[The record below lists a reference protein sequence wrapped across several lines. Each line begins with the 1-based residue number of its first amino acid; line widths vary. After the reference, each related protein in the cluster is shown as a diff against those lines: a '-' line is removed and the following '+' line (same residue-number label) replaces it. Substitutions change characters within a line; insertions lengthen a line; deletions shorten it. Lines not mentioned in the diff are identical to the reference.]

1 MIKIRSPGRIC
12 LFGEHQDYLG
22 FPIISLA
29 ISKFIFLEAKKITKP
44 LFLIH
49 FPDTGIDLEIKLD
62 NKELTYDSNRDYIKS
77 GYNRYIRKGIKF
89 SDGYEIKVTGNIP
102 INAGVASSS
111 ALVIAWLHFLSII
124 SHQKTDPY
132 NLALQ
137 GYRVE
142 VEEFNEGGGM
152 MDHFSSVFGKLIF
165 LKSQLP
171 TPVLNFYDLSLEG
184 FILGNSMEKK
194 STVEDLKNLK
204 KLSLHS
210 FEILK
215 EMMPSFNMFETSL
228 KETLPFLE
236 SMNEKYRKKVIG
248 NLNNRDITIKAK
260 ILLDEYYKNK
270 ENYTKDQQSH
280 FNTQLGSLLNYHH
293 QNLRDNIG
301 VSTEK
306 IEEMVNECN
315 KNGALGSKINGSGFG
330 GTMFALAPENE
341 GMLINVLESLGYES
355 SILKTSNGVESY

>member
-29 ISKFIFLEAKKITKP
+29 ISKYIFLEAKKITKP
-44 LFLIH
+44 IFLIH
-49 FPDTGIDLEIKLD
+49 FPDTGIDMEIKLT
-62 NKELTYDSNRDYIKS
+62 NKELTYDSNRDYVKS
-77 GYNRYIRKGIKF
+77 GYNHYIRKGIKF
-89 SDGYEIKVTGNIP
+89 SNGYEIKITGNIP

-111 ALVIAWLHFLSII
+111 ALVIAWLHFLSVI
-124 SHQKTDPY
+124 SDQKINPY
-132 NLALQ
+132 RLALE
-137 GYRVE
+137 GYKVE
-142 VEEFNEGGGM
+142 VEEFNEAGGM

-165 LKSQLP
+165 LKSQVPEPFLIY
-171 TPVLNFYDLSLEG
+171 YDLSIEG

-194 STVEDLKNLK
+194 STVEDLKNVK

-215 EMMPSFNMFETSL
+215 EIAPSFNIFKTSL
-228 KETLPFLE
+228 EDTLPYME
-236 SMNEKYRKKVIG
+236 NMKKKYRKKIIG

-260 ILLDEYYKNK
+260 ILLDEFYKNK
-270 ENYTKDQQSH
+270 ENYTKSQKNH
-280 FNTQLGSLLNYHH
+280 FYTQLGGLLNSHH

-301 VSTEK
+301 ISTKK
-306 IEEMVNECN
+306 IEEMVNECI

-341 GMLINVLESLGYES
+341 QRIVNALESLGYES
-355 SILKTSNGVESY
+355 STLKTSKGVESY

>member
-22 FPIISLA
+22 FPVISLA
-29 ISKFIFLEAKKITKP
+29 ISKYIFLEAKKITKP
-44 LFLIH
+44 LFSIH
-49 FPDTGIDLEIKLD
+49 FPDTEIDMEIKL
-62 NKELTYDSNRDYIKS
+62 NNRELTYDTNRDYVKS
-77 GYNRYIRKGIKF
+77 GYNYYLRKGIQF
-89 SDGYEIKVTGNIP
+89 SDGYEIKITGNIP

-124 SHQKTDPY
+124 SDKKTDPY
-132 NLALQ
+132 GLALQ
-137 GYRVE
+137 GYMVE

-171 TPVLNFYDLSLEG
+171 NPFLDFYDMSLEG
-184 FILGNSMEKK
+184 FILGNSMERK
-194 STVEDLKNLK
+194 STVEDLKNVK

-215 EMMPSFNMFETSL
+215 ELMPSFNIFETPL
-228 KETLPFLE
+228 KESLPFLE

-270 ENYTKDQQSH
+270 ENYTKNQKRH
-280 FNTQLGSLLNYHH
+280 FYTQLGSLLNYHH

-301 VSTEK
+301 VSTDK
-306 IEEMVNECN
+306 IEEMVDECN

-341 GMLINVLESLGYES
+341 QVIVNVLESLGYES
-355 SILKTSNGVESY
+355 SILKTSNGVVSY